1 MKVLV
6 TGSAGFI
13 GQALMRRLAD
23 AGFAVAG
30 LDKDPSA
37 TSHYVCNLLDAAT
50 LKKIVGNLEPDALVH
65 LAARTDLDERT
76 DLAGGYAANIDGV
89 RNLIDVVRATP
100 SIKRAIW
107 TSSQLVCRVGYVP
120 RDETDYNADTLYG
133 KSKIIT
139 EQIVREQDGGGR
151 EWCLVRPTTVW
162 GPGMSAHYQL
172 FLRMVQ
178 GGYYVHVGR
187 EPLWKSYSYIEN
199 ITFQYMRLL
208 QAPAELIHRKTFY
221 LADYEPID
229 LQAWCDAFQRAF
241 EVRPIRHVPFG
252 LARALGQVRRRRER
266 GRHPQLSVQF
276 VPPQQRVDAVSLRHG
291 GDRGG
296 LRTPALH
303 DGARRRRNRGLAS
316 QNIGALGA
324 RGAPQPASPRLAPDR
339 QDPQPA
345 RQ

>member
-13 GQALMRRLAD
+13 GQALMRRLTA
-23 AGFAVAG
+23 AGFAVSG

-37 TSHYVCNLLDAAT
+37 TSHYVCSLLDAAT

-89 RNLIDVVRATP
+89 RNLIDVVRTTP

-107 TSSQLVCRVGYVP
+107 TSSQLVCRVGYIP

-229 LQAWCDAFQRAF
+229 LMAWCDAFQRAL
-241 EVRPIRHVPFG
+241 EVRPIRHVPVG
-252 LARALGQVRRRRER
+252 LARALARFG
-266 GRHPQLSVQF
+266 
-276 VPPQQRVDAVSLRHG
+276 DAVNAVGIRSFPFNSFRLNNVLTQYRFDTAATQAVCGQLPYTMEQGVAETAAWLR
-291 GDRGG
+291 RI
-296 LRTPALH
+296 TAPT
-303 DGARRRRNRGLAS
+303 AS
-316 QNIGALGA
+316 
-324 RGAPQPASPRLAPDR
+324 
-339 QDPQPA
+339 
-345 RQ
+345 